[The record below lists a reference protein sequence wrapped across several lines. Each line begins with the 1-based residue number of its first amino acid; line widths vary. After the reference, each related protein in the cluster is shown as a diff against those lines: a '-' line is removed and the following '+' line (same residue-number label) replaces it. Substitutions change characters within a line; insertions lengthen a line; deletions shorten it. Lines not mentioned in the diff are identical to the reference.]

1 MPIVSIII
9 DKYCHKYDPQENVD
23 DVQQY
28 LNDFENKLI
37 LIVDDVATLEDYHG
51 NVIKEKAQKV
61 IKK

>member
-1 MPIVSIII
+1 M
-9 DKYCHKYDPQENVD
+9 CHGLEYVD

-28 LNDFENKLI
+28 LNHFENKLI

-61 IKK
+61 IKKKLTR